1 MANSGKNSNTSQFF
15 ITLGDKHPQFDKIN
29 GKYVIFGQVIEES
42 LQVLQ
47 EINQVPEVKET
58 PQKTITIVDCGEL

>member
-29 GKYVIFGQVIEES
+29 GKYVIFGQVTDDS
-42 LQVLQ
+42 LPVLQ
-47 EINQVPEVKET
+47 DINQVSDVKET